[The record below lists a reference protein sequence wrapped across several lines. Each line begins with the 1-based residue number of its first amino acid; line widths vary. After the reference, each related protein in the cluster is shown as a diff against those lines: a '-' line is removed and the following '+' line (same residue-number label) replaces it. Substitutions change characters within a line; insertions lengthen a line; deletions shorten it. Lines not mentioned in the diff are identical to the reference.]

1 MPTSQ
6 RRRGLVLACVL
17 AAACARE
24 RTPLPTDRGAGL
36 PVATLSDADRAA
48 AYAVVLRGT
57 FDIAP
62 GLVLLLDR
70 AVLPRG
76 RDEPATDT
84 LSAGLARA
92 LAATG
97 VTQGTCVPVSGAG
110 RVAPIC
116 PGAAAGYAVRF
127 SDPYQGGKDTIQ
139 VFVTAERFRPSR
151 DTTGRQPPLRLE
163 QRYSL
168 RKRGTRWEVARKDRL
183 VQ

>member
-1 MPTSQ
+1 MPTSL
-6 RRRGLVLACVL
+6 RHRGLIVACVL
-17 AAACARE
+17 AMACARE

-36 PVATLSDADRAA
+36 PVATLSEADRAA

-70 AVLPRG
+70 AILPRG

-84 LSAGLARA
+84 LSPGVVRA
-92 LAATG
+92 LSATG
-97 VTQGTCVPVSGAG
+97 VTQGTCVPASGARG
-110 RVAPIC
+110 VAPIC

-127 SDPYQGGKDTIQ
+127 SDPYRAGRDTIQ

-151 DTTGRQPPLRLE
+151 DTTGRQPPLHLE

-168 RKRGTRWEVARKDRL
+168 RKRGGRWEVARKDRL